1 MNNCWNDIKIII
13 YSYDIIFQIQIPN
26 RSVVS
31 VKIKFIFVDSQITK
45 RTGGS
50 TGKSVNADDT
60 AEHQCKSIIVVCIKI
75 FFRYYIGVSS
85 SYKTM
90 FSYISYQQQ
99 HQKPF
104 WILHWCQSLTSKTF
118 F

>member
-60 AEHQCKSIIVVCIKI
+60 AEHQCKSIIVVCVIVWLTV
-75 FFRYYIGVSS
+75 Y
-85 SYKTM
+85 
-90 FSYISYQQQ
+90 
-99 HQKPF
+99 F
-104 WILHWCQSLTSKTF
+104 WCGKWVLESL
-118 F
+118 

>member
-13 YSYDIIFQIQIPN
+13 FSYDIIFQIQIPN

-60 AEHQCKSIIVVCIKI
+60 AEHQCKSIIVVCVIVWLTV
-75 FFRYYIGVSS
+75 Y
-85 SYKTM
+85 
-90 FSYISYQQQ
+90 
-99 HQKPF
+99 F
-104 WILHWCQSLTSKTF
+104 WCGEWVLESL
-118 F
+118 